1 MATKQLSIRLEE
13 STEEEIKS
21 IAEAEHRSLNGQ
33 ITKALEEWL
42 IFSYS
47 WEPSLEET
55 IAEVEKGNIEPAYK
69 GENG

>member
-1 MATKQLSIRLEE
+1 M
-13 STEEEIKS
+13 
-21 IAEAEHRSLNGQ
+21 LNVPDRVKERTQRG
-33 ITKALEEWL
+33 L

-69 GENG
+69 GDNNTVEIREANNVSS